1 MGTAP
6 AKVLSPAEQVTS
18 SLTVRAEGL
27 PSSET
32 VEPAALLESLRQA
45 VANPLENL
53 ESIYAAVAAGAQVLT
68 GADGIAVALRQDGR
82 IVCRARS
89 GEMAPELGA
98 TIDPDS
104 GISGEC
110 VRAAAILMCHDTF
123 TDKRVEAEVCR
134 KLGVRSIVAVP
145 LRGEMGMAGVLEAFS
160 SRPNAFDSDAL
171 NSLRALSQIA
181 EAAYARERGEAWRAV
196 PLSRKT
202 TPRAAQIVVDDV
214 IGHEYSSS
222 SNGRVWIIATVA
234 MALLTFSVAWWSWH
248 HSADDVES
256 AVQVTHPAADV
267 TVQSQKAPDV
277 ITIPKPAPGMP
288 LSNSQRRP
296 DRLRSKTL
304 LKSTAHVE
312 TTPIPSALSDRSVPA
327 RAAAENLASA
337 EGGKG
342 TN

>member
-6 AKVLSPAEQVTS
+6 AKALSSVEEVNPGSPIT
-18 SLTVRAEGL
+18 AEGM
-27 PSSET
+27 SGAET
-32 VEPAALLESLRQA
+32 VDRLALLETLRQA
-45 VANPLENL
+45 VANNGDDV
-53 ESIYAAVAAGAQVLT
+53 ESIFMAVAAAAEVLT
-68 GADGIAVALRQDGR
+68 GATGIAVALRQNGR

-89 GEMAPELGA
+89 GGMAPELGA

-110 VRAAAILMCHDTF
+110 VRAAAILMCHDTL

-171 NSLRALSQIA
+171 NSLRALAQIA
-181 EAAYARERGEAWRAV
+181 ETAYARERGEAWPTV

-202 TPRAAQIVVDDV
+202 MARAAQIVVDDV
-214 IGHEYSSS
+214 IGQEYSTKPS
-222 SNGRVWIIATVA
+222 GRVWIIATVA

-248 HSADDVES
+248 HSVDDAETADQG
-256 AVQVTHPAADV
+256 AHPATDIAA
-267 TVQSQKAPDV
+267 QSQKSPEMIV
-277 ITIPKPAPGMP
+277 IPKPTPGMP
-288 LSNSQRRP
+288 LPNSERRF
-296 DRLRSKTL
+296 DRIRSKNL
-304 LKSTAHVE
+304 LRSTAHIQATQV
-312 TTPIPSALSDRSVPA
+312 PSVPSDRPGPA
-327 RAAAENLASA
+327 PGENIASA
-337 EGGKG
+337 QDSKG

>member
-6 AKVLSPAEQVTS
+6 AKVLYPAEEVTPG
-18 SLTVRAEGL
+18 LPVLAEGL
-27 PSSET
+27 PSSKT
-32 VEPAALLESLRQA
+32 VDLGALLESLRRA
-45 VANPLENL
+45 VANPLENV
-53 ESIYAAVAAGAQVLT
+53 ESIYKAVAAAAQVLT
-68 GADGIAVALRQDGR
+68 SANGIAVALRHNGR

-89 GEMAPELGA
+89 GDMAPELGT

-134 KLGVRSIVAVP
+134 KLGIRSIVAVP
-145 LRGEMGMAGVLEAFS
+145 LRGEMGMAGILEAFS
-160 SRPNAFDSDAL
+160 SKPNAFDSDAL
-171 NSLRALSQIA
+171 NSLRALSQVT
-181 EAAYARERGEAWRAV
+181 EAAYARERGEAWHAV

-214 IGHEYSSS
+214 IGQEYSSS
-222 SNGRVWIIATVA
+222 SSGRVWIIATVA

-256 AVQVTHPAADV
+256 AVQTTHPATDIA
-267 TVQSQKAPDV
+267 VQSQKTPEV
-277 ITIPKPAPGMP
+277 VIPKPVPGMP

-296 DRLRSKTL
+296 DRVHSKTL

-312 TTPIPSALSDRSVPA
+312 AAPILSSLPDRAVSAQ
-327 RAAAENLASA
+327 AAGETFTSA
-337 EGGKG
+337 QDGKV